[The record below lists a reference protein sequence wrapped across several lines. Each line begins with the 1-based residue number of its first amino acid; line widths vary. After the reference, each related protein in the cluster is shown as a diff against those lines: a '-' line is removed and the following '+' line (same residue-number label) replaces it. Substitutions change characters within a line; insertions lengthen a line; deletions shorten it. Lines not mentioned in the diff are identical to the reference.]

1 MEAKASGFYAN
12 GHSLSAD
19 IIGDAQVASS
29 LEGGDRF
36 SKLATASIDVS
47 SKHTSYLVGLYD
59 VNSEFDVLESAT
71 LFINS
76 AHGIGS
82 EIALSG
88 QNGPSIYPFYSL
100 ALRGQWTF
108 ENSVI
113 RAAVMDGVPGS
124 SSSNNAPKPEVNSQE
139 GYFSILE
146 YEYTTESS
154 KLLIGAWQYSKSQRI
169 MSDSASDMEAQ
180 GRFESGNYG
189 AYVRHETALGDDD
202 TLGFVRLGYAN
213 SEFNQFDLFTG
224 IGITQTG
231 LFNRRPNDIAGL
243 AVAYVKHSQRS
254 YEASVEA
261 TYQFTI
267 NKACFIQPNMQFI
280 ANPGAEQ
287 HDALALGVRFSIL
300 YD

>member
-1 MEAKASGFYAN
+1 MEASASAFYAN

-29 LEGGDRF
+29 LEGGGRF

-47 SKHTSYLVGLYD
+47 SKNTSYLVGLYD
-59 VNSEFDVLESAT
+59 VNSEFDVLESAG

-100 ALRGQWTF
+100 ALRGQWKF
-108 ENSVI
+108 ENSII

-146 YEYTTESS
+146 YEYTNAFST
-154 KLLIGAWQYSKSQRI
+154 LLIGAWQYSKSQKI
-169 MSDSASDMEAQ
+169 LSDRTSNIEAQ
-180 GRFESGNYG
+180 ARFESGNYG
-189 AYVRHETALGDDD
+189 AYIRHETMLGGED
-202 TLGFVRLGYAN
+202 TLGFVRFGYAN
-213 SEFNQFDLFTG
+213 SEFNQFDLFTS
-224 IGITQTG
+224 IGITQAG

-243 AVAYVKHSQRS
+243 AVAYVRHSQRS

-267 NKACFIQPNMQFI
+267 SETVFLQPNIQFI

-287 HDALALGVRFSIL
+287 PDALALGVRFSIL